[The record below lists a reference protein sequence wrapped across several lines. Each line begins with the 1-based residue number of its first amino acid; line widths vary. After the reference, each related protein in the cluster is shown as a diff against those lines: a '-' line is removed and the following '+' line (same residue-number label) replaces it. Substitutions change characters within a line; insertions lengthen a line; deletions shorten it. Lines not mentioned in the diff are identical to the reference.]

1 MNLLKRKWLNL
12 MGLSVTYSEGKMLVK
27 NKSDSYKFL
36 IYPRLFRSGK
46 EKCIYLSIS
55 GKNVFGKQC
64 KLIAV
69 NRSRTILAKCDFN
82 ALFQK
87 FYTLLKYFII
97 AIYVPAKSEIQIDEI
112 VYSSTPLFS
121 SDYSSFSSGTLLVTP
136 GYPSSEDKYDTA
148 FVHTRVRAYLSA
160 GMDLDVLC
168 INDTPCYK
176 SYSYEGVNVVVA
188 NFFFLRKLLQEKK
201 YTRILIHFFDQKYAN
216 VLESVDTT
224 QTQLYF
230 YLHGAETLYWDWPKI
245 NSPYFG
251 QKSRIDDTLLEVFSI
266 KDYYIHKYSQFK
278 NALWIFVTPWAKKR
292 CEELVGAQF
301 LNSSSIASLVDTE
314 LFAYERK
321 DPELRKNIF
330 VLRKF
335 HNINSYSLD
344 TVVRV
349 ILELSH
355 RPFFNDLQF
364 NIYGDGDMHD
374 RILAPVKS
382 FRNVNITRS
391 FLNHEQIRKVHES
404 NGIALF
410 PTRFD
415 TLGISSCEAASSG
428 CAVITSDVPGA
439 RQFIPDDLGVL
450 CPPEDY
456 CAYADVIEKMYN
468 DPEYFLEV
476 ARRESESV
484 QSKYDFEHTIQREL
498 EMFSSENKIDTVDLS
513 DIKDQPVLSIVVPA
527 YNVEKTLNSTVCSV
541 LDQPNVGKLEVI
553 IVNDGSTD
561 STAEIAAALEKRFF
575 AERPLV
581 RVINK
586 INGGHGSAINV
597 GLEKAQ
603 GKYFRVI
610 DGDDTVDSEE
620 LSRLICILENE
631 NSDIVLTN
639 YVEDF
644 AESNISVIKYPYQNL
659 KPGIMY
665 RFEDLCYPDYG
676 FIKFGPILSCSCY
689 KTDKL
694 RAVNFRL
701 LEKAFYVDMELNTY
715 ISIFSSTVTYYDL
728 NVYRYLLGQENQS
741 VSAASFIRNYKH
753 HENVCFR
760 MLEAYVLYSDKISEV
775 RKSYIREQLIF
786 PMLIFQYNLTINK
799 MNSRKAFLSFDRRLS
814 KYSEFYTEQKLCS
827 REVKFARITKGLF
840 LFGKQTM

>member
-46 EKCIYLSIS
+46 AKCIYLSIS
-55 GKNVFGKQC
+55 GKNICGKQC

-69 NRSRTILAKCDFN
+69 NRSRNILAKCDFN

-121 SDYSSFSSGTLLVTP
+121 FDYSSFSSDTLLVTP
-136 GYPSSEDKYDTA
+136 GYPSPEDKYDTA

-224 QTQLYF
+224 QTRLYF

-251 QKSRIDDTLLEVFSI
+251 QKSKIDDTLQELFSI

-278 NALWIFVTPWAKKR
+278 NAHWIFVTPWAKKR

-301 LNSSSIASLVDTE
+301 LNSSSIACLIDTE

-321 DPELRKNIF
+321 NPALRKNIF

-374 RILAPVKS
+374 RILVPVKS
-382 FRNVNITRS
+382 FKNVHITRS
-391 FLNHEQIRKVHES
+391 FLSHKQIRKVHES

-415 TLGISSCEAASSG
+415 TQGVSYCEAASSG
-428 CAVITSDVPGA
+428 CAVITSDVPGV
-439 RQFIPDDLGVL
+439 RQYIPDDLGVL

-498 EMFSSENKIDTVDLS
+498 EMFSSENKIDTIDLS
-513 DIKDQPVLSIVVPA
+513 DIKNQPVLSIVVPA

-561 STAEIAAALEKRFF
+561 STAEIAAALEKRFS

-586 INGGHGSAINV
+586 INGGLGSLINV
-597 GLEKAQ
+597 GLEEAK

-610 DGDDTVDSEE
+610 DGGDTVDSEE
-620 LSRLICILENE
+620 LSKLIDVLENE

-639 YVEDF
+639 YVEDY
-644 AESNISVIKYPYQNL
+644 AESNTSVIKCPYQNL

-676 FIKFGPILSCSCY
+676 FTKFGPIMPCSCY

-694 RAVNFRL
+694 RAADFSL
-701 LEKAFYVDMELNTY
+701 LEKALYVDMELNTY
-715 ISIFSSTVTYYDL
+715 ASIFSSTATYYDL
-728 NVYRYLLGQENQS
+728 NVYRCLMGRKDQS
-741 VSAASFIRNYKH
+741 MASFIQNCKH
-753 HENVCFR
+753 RENICFR
-760 MLEAYVLYSDKISEV
+760 MLDAYERHFDEISEI
-775 RKSYIREQLIF
+775 RKSYLREQLIF
-786 PMLIFQYNLTINK
+786 PMLIFQYNLTISI
-799 MNSRKAFLSFDRRLS
+799 MHSRKAFLSFDCRLS
-814 KYSEFYTEQKLCS
+814 EYPEFYAEPKLCS
-827 REVKFARITKGLF
+827 RKVKFARITKALF